1 MDKLREILLAED
13 VEAEAVQKME
23 EYAKIILETNKT
35 MNLTRITEPAEMAH
49 KHFLDSLAPARL
61 GLLPERGA
69 VLDVGSGAGF
79 PGIPL
84 AILRPELEWTL
95 LDAQRKKVD
104 FITMCVDRLG
114 ITNVRA
120 LQGRAEELSRTQ
132 DFHGKFDIVASR
144 AVASLSVLLELC
156 TGFCRL
162 GGKFLAYKGAETQA
176 ETEEAKE
183 AAKALGMRLLGIYD
197 AAVAGQSHWI
207 VAYEKIKEAPAKYPR
222 PFAKIK
228 AAPIG
233 LRKK

>member
-1 MDKLREILLAED
+1 
-13 VEAEAVQKME
+13 
-23 EYAKIILETNKT
+23 

-120 LQGRAEELSRTQ
+120 LQGRAEELPEPKIFTENLILWRRVQSPLC
-132 DFHGKFDIVASR
+132 FI
-144 AVASLSVLLELC
+144 ELC

-162 GGKFLAYKGAETQA
+162 SGKSSLT
-176 ETEEAKE
+176 
-183 AAKALGMRLLGIYD
+183 KALRRRQKPRRPKRLQKPLVCGFWD
-197 AAVAGQSHWI
+197 LRCRGCRAVALDC
-207 VAYEKIKEAPAKYPR
+207 R
-222 PFAKIK
+222 
-228 AAPIG
+228 
-233 LRKK
+233 L

>member
-1 MDKLREILLAED
+1 MDKLREILLAEG
-13 VEAEAVQKME
+13 VEAEAVHKME

-84 AILRPELEWTL
+84 AILQPELEWTL

-120 LQGRAEELSRTQ
+120 LQGRAE
-132 DFHGKFDIVASR
+132 
-144 AVASLSVLLELC
+144 
-156 TGFCRL
+156 
-162 GGKFLAYKGAETQA
+162 
-176 ETEEAKE
+176 
-183 AAKALGMRLLGIYD
+183 
-197 AAVAGQSHWI
+197 
-207 VAYEKIKEAPAKYPR
+207 
-222 PFAKIK
+222 
-228 AAPIG
+228 
-233 LRKK
+233 